1 MRKLLTVFSFIFFFV
16 PICFSQNKT
25 LQERL
30 GYPKDSKLLIIHAD
44 DIGVSQSEN
53 AASISAMEKG
63 SVTSGSIMVPCPWV
77 GDIAAYSRTHP
88 KSDLGLHLTLTSE
101 WKYYRWG
108 TVSPLSQTSSLVNKN
123 GFLYNDTDSLYMKGN
138 AQEVEKEIRAQ
149 IEKARQFG
157 IDPTHFDAH
166 MGCMFGSPEYLS
178 ILIKLGREYKVPVL
192 LNKVAFKFL
201 YNIDL
206 DKFISDKEVVVDN
219 VFMAQPS
226 DFKNGMVKYYTGILN
241 NLKPGLNCILLHAA
255 FDNPEM
261 QAVTIDHPD
270 YGAAWRQ
277 QDYNFFTSEECRKLL
292 KQNNII
298 PVTWREI
305 RDKLIRN

>member
-1 MRKLLTVFSFIFFFV
+1 MRKLFFTFGSMFLFVLVSFG
-16 PICFSQNKT
+16 QNKT
-25 LQERL
+25 IQERL
-30 GYPKDSKLLIIHAD
+30 GYPKDSKLIIIHAD

-63 SVTSGSIMVPCPWV
+63 SVTSGSIMVPCPWM
-77 GDIAAYSRTHP
+77 GDIAAYARSHP
-88 KSDLGLHLTLTSE
+88 KADLGLHLTLTSE
-101 WKYYRWG
+101 WKNYRWG
-108 TVSPLSQTSSLVNKN
+108 TVSPLAQTSSLVNKN
-123 GFLYNDTDSLYMKGN
+123 GFLYNDTDSLYMKGK
-138 AQEVEKEIRAQ
+138 AQEVEKEIRSQ
-149 IEKARQFG
+149 IERAIQFG

-226 DFKNGMVKYYTGILN
+226 DFKNGMVNYYTAVLN

-255 FDNPEM
+255 FDNAEM

-277 QDYNFFTSEECRKLL
+277 QDYNFFTSEACRKLL
-292 KQNNII
+292 QQNNII

-305 RDKLIRN
+305 RDKLIRK